1 MLLHRDL
8 GGLRCRGLVTA
19 SVHAFKCIYA
29 PRPQDQVVDFKAEAL
44 ELDLELRDHGQ
55 LHIWAGSGLFD
66 FGSTG
71 TSHCPGRRSCFAADS
86 LLLSRD
92 KPLYSS

>member
-1 MLLHRDL
+1 MLLLHDL

-44 ELDLELRDHGQ
+44 ELDL
-55 LHIWAGSGLFD
+55 
-66 FGSTG
+66 
-71 TSHCPGRRSCFAADS
+71 
-86 LLLSRD
+86 
-92 KPLYSS
+92 